1 MPAQSTHSFVPLAF
15 QQLQSAPLLYSQV
28 AAAVEAQQALID
40 ANITA
45 AIPRPELLA
54 QIEDRIQTM
63 QSGVLAIRAAT
74 GSGLSTLLCQL
85 AVAHPYALWLPA
97 CSGADGYEALCAQI
111 IALQRHPVALL
122 PPAARRDATT
132 LERLL
137 AELTA
142 EDRPIVMI
150 IDTRSDALIDP
161 LPAPFP
167 SVLPDGILLI
177 AGCSLDETLPLPI
190 DQTMML
196 APEQPT
202 LVAELLQLAN
212 SRGCDAEQAQNI
224 VAHSQNSWLYVQLAC
239 GLLHSPAWPAQ
250 AALPNGLDAVHAAW
264 WRLSNTK
271 QRWILQLLAAAE
283 QPIEPAELAA
293 LTQLTMQEFEQ
304 QIGMLA
310 PLLVQYK
317 SGLALLHYATR
328 MAIVRAAGG
337 LEHAHAA
344 LANMQLAGEESASRA
359 SHSFIIHR
367 TARHIALSDLA
378 TRLAHGQL
386 PETRAWIMN
395 QERQTG
401 TMRAAAQEQQ
411 WSLYTA
417 ASDGPLLR
425 LVRSAVLAGTLT
437 LRARLLPRESAAVLH
452 TAMAGGAQREPVLS
466 RLRTLLAQLPAGR
479 EKANMLRSFGEACYA
494 LGMRAPAMRMLSE
507 ALDLEVQGLPR
518 SWHDEREELLVALSR
533 AAIAHGWHN
542 TALGITTLITHAER
556 RGMMDTEV
564 VRALINAR
572 QLTRAEEVAYAIA
585 HPSAH
590 DWAMAEVAVGH
601 ARAGDQ
607 ERATIIQETL
617 RAPTTI
623 AWAVTELA
631 SDAAQQ
637 GQPDAIQSALQISQP
652 MLRDRAL
659 AQVTQGLA
667 EQQLMIEAFA
677 ATTSISNAEI
687 RVRTLIAIANI
698 NAEAAPVALA
708 GAARLLDRIEEAT
721 RSSMIAHLA
730 AAYASIS
737 RTEHAHELLLQL
749 PPGEERD
756 RAQARMASTLMRRGM
771 MSEALNIARAI
782 TDPDERSWALD
793 DLARLMVQRAIWQP
807 AFDLVMEIDDHSQ
820 RERSEGDLIIAW
832 ARSGYPEQAQARAL
846 AMTSTVERL
855 RALIAITEPL
865 ASFAEPEAM
874 HRPLAL
880 LTDPDQR
887 SRYQAAGSAA
897 LAAQGYYEAAQNLAV
912 MIVRP
917 YERARAFAALARA
930 LAIKGHRD
938 QAQSALGLA
947 LREAAW
953 LGRVETLTCLAWS
966 AETLALLGGDDLLLS
981 VASVLD
987 ELDTWWNS

>member
-1 MPAQSTHSFVPLAF
+1 MPAQSTPSIVPLAF

-40 ANITA
+40 ASITA

-54 QIEDRIQTM
+54 QIEDCIQTM
-63 QSGVLAIRAAT
+63 GSGVLAIRAT
-74 GSGLSTLLCQL
+74 PGSGLTTLLCQL
-85 AVAHPYALWLPA
+85 AITHPYALWLPA

-137 AELTA
+137 AELPA
-142 EDRPIVMI
+142 EDQPIVVI
-150 IDTRSDALIDP
+150 IDTRSDTLIDP
-161 LPAPFP
+161 LPLPFP
-167 SVLPDGILLI
+167 AMLPDGVLLI

-190 DQTMML
+190 DQTIIL
-196 APEQPT
+196 APDQPR
-202 LVAELLQLAN
+202 LVAELLQLAHTH
-212 SRGCDAEQAQNI
+212 GCDAEQAQNI

-250 AALPNGLDAVHAAW
+250 AALPDGLEALHAAW
-264 WRLSNTK
+264 WRILNTQ

-283 QPIEPAELAA
+283 QPVELGDLAV
-293 LTQLTMQEFEQ
+293 LTQLDMQELEQ
-304 QIGMLA
+304 QLGILA
-310 PLLVQYK
+310 PLLVQHK

-328 MAIVRAAGG
+328 VAIVRASGG
-337 LEHAHAA
+337 LEPAHAA
-344 LANMQLAGEESASRA
+344 FAALQLAGEESASRA

-367 TARHIALSDLA
+367 TTRHIALSDAA
-378 TRLAHGQL
+378 TRLEYSQL

-395 QERQTG
+395 QERQSG

-417 ASDGPLLR
+417 ANDGSLLR

-437 LRARLLPRESAAVLH
+437 LRARMLPRDSAAVLH
-452 TAMAGGAQREPVLS
+452 AAMAGGAQREPVLS
-466 RLRTLLAQLPAGR
+466 RLLTLLAQLPAGR
-479 EKANMLRSFGEACYA
+479 EKASMLRSFGEACYA

-623 AWAVTELA
+623 AWAITELA

-637 GQPDAIQSALQISQP
+637 GQPHAIQAALQISQP
-652 MLRDRAL
+652 TLRDRAL

-677 ATTSISNAEI
+677 ATTSISNPEI
-687 RVRTLIAIANI
+687 RVRTLITIANI

-708 GAARLLDRIEEAT
+708 GAARLLSQIEEAT

-756 RAQARMASTLMRRGM
+756 RAQSRMASTLMQRGM

-782 TDPDERSWALD
+782 IDADERSWALD
-793 DLARLMVQRAIWQP
+793 DLARLMGQRAIWQP
-807 AFDLVMEIDDHSQ
+807 AFDLITEIEDHGQ
-820 RERSEGDLIIAW
+820 REHSEGDIIIAW
-832 ARSGYPEQAQARAL
+832 ARAGYPEQAQARAL
-846 AMTSTVERL
+846 AMTSTAECL

-865 ASFAEPEAM
+865 ASFADPEAM
-874 HRPLAL
+874 HKPL
-880 LTDPDQR
+880 THVSDPDQC

-897 LAAQGYYEAAQNLAV
+897 LAAQGHYEAAQDLAA

-917 YERARAFAALARA
+917 FERARAFATLARA
-930 LAIKGHRD
+930 LATRGHRE

-953 LGRVETLTCLAWS
+953 LGRVETLACLTWS
-966 AETLALLGGDDLLLS
+966 AETLALLGGDELLLS